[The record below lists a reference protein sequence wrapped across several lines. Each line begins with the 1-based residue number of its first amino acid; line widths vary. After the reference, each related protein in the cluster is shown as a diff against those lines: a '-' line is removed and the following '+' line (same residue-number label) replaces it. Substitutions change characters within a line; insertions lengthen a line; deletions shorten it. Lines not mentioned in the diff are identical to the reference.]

1 MNRKTVIFVGTQI
14 VLGLA
19 CASAPAFAKSDSPTL
34 ATEVVEH
41 AHRGD
46 DDLLT
51 AGLGAA
57 GLRSPVP
64 PAFADATHPTAAERR
79 RRAIWVNWRG
89 IADLAPGGAYGEL
102 YGSLQAVPGR
112 EYHALAKL
120 PGARQAHRVMV
131 QLPDT
136 YDIGKR
142 CLVVTA
148 SSGSR
153 GIYGAIALA
162 GAWGLSHGCAVAYT
176 DKGNGTGFVDTATG
190 QGTRIDG
197 SPAGAADVA
206 EFTAGAFTGA
216 GVAPIAVKHAHSGDN
231 PEADWGRHVRQAA
244 QFGLQVLQAAH
255 PEAGPHSFANTR
267 VIAVGVSNGG
277 GAVLRAAELDGAW
290 LDGVVAVSPNIHV
303 PDRGRAL
310 FDYTTDAAVWMPCAL
325 NAPAFDRVALAR
337 PGGAKPA
344 AGQVRCASLKTAGLL
359 AADTADAQAEQAH
372 QHLLAGGWTDA
383 AIAAGAISSGF
394 DLWRAVAVTYASA
407 YSRTDAANMPCGYRF
422 NAVDAKGVARAP
434 SAVERA
440 AWWSDSAGIPP
451 GAGVAIVD
459 SLAAGGDPSLPGL
472 SCLRGLLSGTDA
484 TARAAAPGPD
494 GNPRVAAAEETAGPG
509 DPWCRRWPG
518 AGGIQR
524 RGVRTLGQGRRAR
537 RALLA
542 RGECP
547 AFRRVPGHARARRDA
562 TCRYCRT
569 RTTAWMRCGRRS
581 PKRSRCRV
589 TRKSPASHVTSSG
602 RAWHRWRRTT
612 SASCPRRSFP
622 ERDAIA
628 PRRFPGD
635 FAPRVDGNQ
644 AQLVA
649 SRREVAYR
657 HHRQYAGQSGL
668 RIVAGIE

>member
-34 ATEVVEH
+34 VTEVVEH

-64 PAFADATHPTAAERR
+64 PAFADATHPTTAERR

-89 IADLAPGGAYGEL
+89 IADLAQGGAYGEL

-255 PEAGPHSFANTR
+255 PEAGSHSFANTR

-277 GAVLRAAELDGAW
+277 GAVLRAAELEGAW

-344 AGQVRCASLKTAGLL
+344 AGQLRCASLKTAGLL

-407 YSRTDAANMPCGYRF
+407 YARADAGNMPCGYRF
-422 NAVDAKGVARAP
+422 NAVDAKGIARAP

-459 SLAAGGDPSLPGL
+459 GLAAGGDPSLPGL
-472 SCLRGLLSGTDA
+472 NCLRGLLSGTDA
-484 TARAAAPGPD
+484 TARAARQGLMETRASLPRKKLPVLVIHGADD
-494 GNPRVAAAEETAGPG
+494 GLVPAAFSGAAYARWAKAAGRDVRYWRVANAQHFDAFLAMPALAATYVPMLPYAYHGLDAMWAQVAEAKPLPG
-509 DPWCRRWPG
+509 DAEITSKPRDVVGTSLAPL
-518 AGGIQR
+518 ASDNLGI
-524 RGVRTLGQGRRAR
+524 L
-537 RALLA
+537 
-542 RGECP
+542 P
-547 AFRRVPGHARARRDA
+547 
-562 TCRYCRT
+562 
-569 RTTAWMRCGRRS
+569 
-581 PKRSRCRV
+581 
-589 TRKSPASHVTSSG
+589 
-602 RAWHRWRRTT
+602 
-612 SASCPRRSFP
+612 
-622 ERDAIA
+622 
-628 PRRFPGD
+628 
-635 FAPRVDGNQ
+635 
-644 AQLVA
+644 
-649 SRREVAYR
+649 
-657 HHRQYAGQSGL
+657 
-668 RIVAGIE
+668 